1 MRILCSLTNSFKNNF
16 VKYSSRSWVIY
27 FGTYLIFTF
36 CSICIAQT
44 KTDLSQLQDFQTYLK
59 EEVDSQRA
67 AGIEVLINHKGENI
81 WHKAFGYNSLQ
92 DNRILNKN
100 SIYYIQSMTKP
111 IMSVAIMQLVEQGK
125 LSLEDNAANY
135 YPPLAK
141 LRVIKDSSTGINGPT
156 VALKK
161 PINIKELLTHT
172 AGLSHGLEEN
182 LFDQQLFKLMYNEL
196 FDPAEYE
203 MLEERVD
210 KLMEVPLIGQPG
222 EQWYYSAAPD
232 ILALILQKITGQ
244 SINTYLRENIFDP
257 LMMYDT
263 GYNVVKNQQK
273 RIMQVHF
280 NTEDGTMINSP
291 VQVPPTGNTVY
302 GGTHGIFSST
312 EDFLKF
318 CQMILNKGSL
328 KDKRILE
335 EKTIDLMT
343 RNQVGDL
350 IGPSRGFGLG
360 FGVLYNTEKD
370 PSPANTGQ
378 LYWGGYF
385 KTHFFIDPKEALIGI
400 IMTQKIP
407 NTDEYI
413 IALNRAVYKALSF

>member
-1 MRILCSLTNSFKNNF
+1 MKLTFLRIYL
-16 VKYSSRSWVIY
+16 VIALLS
-27 FGTYLIFTF
+27 T
-36 CSICIAQT
+36 CIAQT
-44 KTDLSQLQDFQTYLK
+44 GTVLSELPEFENYLK
-59 EEVDSQRA
+59 EEVASQRA
-67 AGIEVLINHKGENI
+67 AGIEILINHKGENV

-92 DNRILNKN
+92 DNRILKKN

-111 IMSVAIMQLVEQGK
+111 IMSVAIMQLVENEK
-125 LSLEDNAANY
+125 LSLEDTASKYFPQLEN
-135 YPPLAK
+135 
-141 LRVIKDSSTGINGPT
+141 LRVIKDLSTGINGPT
-156 VALKK
+156 EALNK
-161 PINIKELLTHT
+161 PITIKQLLTHT
-172 AGLSHGLEEN
+172 SGLSHGLEEN

-203 MLEERVD
+203 TLEERVD
-210 KLMEVPLIGQPG
+210 KLMQVPLIGQPG
-222 EQWYYSAAPD
+222 EYWYYSAAPD

-244 SINTYLRENIFDP
+244 SIDVYLRENIFNP
-257 LMMYDT
+257 LSMYDT
-263 GYNVVKNQQK
+263 DYNIVESQQQ

-280 NTEDGTMINSP
+280 NTEEGNMINSP

-328 KDKRILE
+328 KGKRILKE
-335 EKTIDLMT
+335 ETVELMT
-343 RNQVGDL
+343 KNHVGDL

-370 PSPANTGQ
+370 PSPANNGQ
-378 LYWGGYF
+378 IYWGGYF
-385 KTHFFIDPKEALIGI
+385 KTHFFIDPKELLIGI

-413 IALNRAVYKALSF
+413 IELNRAVYSALSH

>member
-1 MRILCSLTNSFKNNF
+1 MK
-16 VKYSSRSWVIY
+16 
-27 FGTYLIFTF
+27 FTF
-36 CSICIAQT
+36 LRIYLVIALFSTCIAQT
-44 KTDLSQLQDFQTYLK
+44 GTVLSELPEFENYLK
-59 EEVDSQRA
+59 EEVASQRA
-67 AGIEVLINHKGENI
+67 AGIEILINHKGENV

-92 DNRILNKN
+92 DNRILKKN

-111 IMSVAIMQLVEQGK
+111 IMSVAIMQLVENEK
-125 LSLEDNAANY
+125 LSLEDTASKYFPQLEN
-135 YPPLAK
+135 
-141 LRVIKDSSTGINGPT
+141 LRVIKDLSTGINGPT
-156 VALKK
+156 EALNK
-161 PINIKELLTHT
+161 PITIKQLLTHT
-172 AGLSHGLEEN
+172 SGLSHGLEEN

-203 MLEERVD
+203 TLEERVD
-210 KLMEVPLIGQPG
+210 KLMQVPLIGQPG
-222 EQWYYSAAPD
+222 EYWYYSAAPD

-244 SINTYLRENIFDP
+244 SIDVYLRENIFNP
-257 LMMYDT
+257 LSMYDT
-263 GYNVVKNQQK
+263 DYNIVESQQQ

-280 NTEDGTMINSP
+280 NTEDGNMINSP

-328 KDKRILE
+328 KGKRILKE
-335 EKTIDLMT
+335 ETVELMT
-343 RNQVGDL
+343 KNHVGDL

-370 PSPANTGQ
+370 PSPANNGQ
-378 LYWGGYF
+378 VYWGGYF
-385 KTHFFIDPKEALIGI
+385 KTHFFIDPKELLIGI

-413 IALNRAVYKALSF
+413 IELNRAVYSALSH

>member
-1 MRILCSLTNSFKNNF
+1 MKLTFLRIYL
-16 VKYSSRSWVIY
+16 VIALLS
-27 FGTYLIFTF
+27 T
-36 CSICIAQT
+36 CIAQT
-44 KTDLSQLQDFQTYLK
+44 GTVLSELPEFENYLK
-59 EEVDSQRA
+59 EEVVSQRA
-67 AGIEVLINHKGENI
+67 AGIEILINHKGENV

-92 DNRILNKN
+92 DNRILKKN

-111 IMSVAIMQLVEQGK
+111 IMSVAIMQLVENEK
-125 LSLEDNAANY
+125 LSLEDTASKYFPQLEN
-135 YPPLAK
+135 
-141 LRVIKDSSTGINGPT
+141 LRVIKDLSTGINGPT
-156 VALKK
+156 EALNK
-161 PINIKELLTHT
+161 PITIKQLLTHT
-172 AGLSHGLEEN
+172 SGLSHGLEEN

-203 MLEERVD
+203 TLEERVD
-210 KLMEVPLIGQPG
+210 KLMQVPLIGQPG
-222 EQWYYSAAPD
+222 EYWYYSAAPD

-244 SINTYLRENIFDP
+244 SIDVYLRENIFNP
-257 LMMYDT
+257 LSMYDT
-263 GYNVVKNQQK
+263 DYNIVESQQQ

-280 NTEDGTMINSP
+280 NTEEGNMINSP

-328 KDKRILE
+328 KGKRILKE
-335 EKTIDLMT
+335 ETVELMT
-343 RNQVGDL
+343 KNHVGDL

-370 PSPANTGQ
+370 PSPANNGQ
-378 LYWGGYF
+378 VYWGGYF
-385 KTHFFIDPKEALIGI
+385 KTHFFIDPKELLIGI

-413 IALNRAVYKALSF
+413 IELNRAVYSALSH

>member
-1 MRILCSLTNSFKNNF
+1 M
-16 VKYSSRSWVIY
+16 KYSVRSSFIY
-27 FGTYLIFTF
+27 FGTYLMFIF

-44 KTDLSQLQDFQTYLK
+44 NIDLSQLQDFETYLK
-59 EEVDSQRA
+59 EEIDSQKA

-92 DNRILNKN
+92 DNRLLEKN

-125 LSLEDNAANY
+125 LSLDDPAANY
-135 YPPLAK
+135 YSSLAR

-156 VALKK
+156 VPLNK
-161 PINIKELLTHT
+161 PLSIQQLLTHT
-172 AGLSHGLEEN
+172 AGLSHGLEES

-203 MLEERVD
+203 LLEERVD
-210 KLMEVPLIGQPG
+210 KLMQVPLIGQPG

-244 SINTYLRENIFDP
+244 SIDRYLRENIFDP
-257 LMMYDT
+257 LSMYDT
-263 GYNVVKNQQK
+263 GYNVVKNKQQ

-280 NTEDGTMINSP
+280 NTEDGSMINSP

-312 EDFLKF
+312 QDFLKF
-318 CQMILNKGSL
+318 CQMILNKGTL
-328 KDKRILE
+328 KGKRILE
-335 EKTIDLMT
+335 EKTIELMT
-343 RNQVGDL
+343 KNHVGDL

-370 PSPANTGQ
+370 SSPANTGQ
-378 LYWGGYF
+378 IYWGGYF
-385 KTHFFIDPKEALIGI
+385 KTHFFIDPKEELIAI

-413 IALNRAVYKALSF
+413 IALNRAVYSALNF

>member
-1 MRILCSLTNSFKNNF
+1 MK
-16 VKYSSRSWVIY
+16 
-27 FGTYLIFTF
+27 FTF
-36 CSICIAQT
+36 LRIYLVIALFSTCIAQT
-44 KTDLSQLQDFQTYLK
+44 GTVLSELPEFENYLK
-59 EEVDSQRA
+59 EEVASQRA
-67 AGIEVLINHKGENI
+67 AGIEILINHKGENV

-92 DNRILNKN
+92 DNRILKKN

-111 IMSVAIMQLVEQGK
+111 IMSVAIMQLVENEK
-125 LSLEDNAANY
+125 LSLEDTASKYFPQLEN
-135 YPPLAK
+135 
-141 LRVIKDSSTGINGPT
+141 LRVIKDLSTGINGPT
-156 VALKK
+156 EALNK
-161 PINIKELLTHT
+161 PITIKQLLTHT
-172 AGLSHGLEEN
+172 SGLSHGLEEN

-203 MLEERVD
+203 TLEERVD
-210 KLMEVPLIGQPG
+210 KLMQVPLIGQPG
-222 EQWYYSAAPD
+222 EYWYYSAAPD

-244 SINTYLRENIFDP
+244 SIDVYLRENIFNP
-257 LMMYDT
+257 LSMYDT
-263 GYNVVKNQQK
+263 DYNIVESQQQ

-280 NTEDGTMINSP
+280 NTEDGNMINSP

-328 KDKRILE
+328 KGKRILKE
-335 EKTIDLMT
+335 ETVELMT
-343 RNQVGDL
+343 KNHVGDL

-370 PSPANTGQ
+370 PSPANNGQ
-378 LYWGGYF
+378 VYWGGYF
-385 KTHFFIDPKEALIGI
+385 KTHFFIDPKELLIGI

-413 IALNRAVYKALSF
+413 IELNRAAYSALSH

>member
-1 MRILCSLTNSFKNNF
+1 M
-16 VKYSSRSWVIY
+16 KYSVRSSFIY
-27 FGTYLIFTF
+27 FGIYLMFIF

-44 KTDLSQLQDFQTYLK
+44 NIDLSQLQDFETYLK
-59 EEVDSQRA
+59 EEIDSQKA

-92 DNRILNKN
+92 DNRLLEKN

-125 LSLEDNAANY
+125 LSLDDHAANY
-135 YPPLAK
+135 YPSLAK

-156 VALKK
+156 VPLNK
-161 PINIKELLTHT
+161 PVSIQPLLTHT
-172 AGLSHGLEEN
+172 AGLSHGLEES

-203 MLEERVD
+203 LLEERVD
-210 KLMEVPLIGQPG
+210 KLMQVPLIGQPG

-244 SINTYLRENIFDP
+244 SIDRYLRENIFDP
-257 LMMYDT
+257 LSMYDT
-263 GYNVVKNQQK
+263 GYNVVKNKQQ

-280 NTEDGTMINSP
+280 NTEDGSMINSP

-312 EDFLKF
+312 QDFLKF
-318 CQMILNKGSL
+318 CQMILNKGTL
-328 KDKRILE
+328 KGKRILE
-335 EKTIDLMT
+335 EKTIELMT
-343 RNQVGDL
+343 KNHVGDL

-370 PSPANTGQ
+370 SSPANTGQ
-378 LYWGGYF
+378 IYWGGYF
-385 KTHFFIDPKEALIGI
+385 KTHFFIDPKEELIAI

-413 IALNRAVYKALSF
+413 IALNRAVYSALNF

>member
-1 MRILCSLTNSFKNNF
+1 M
-16 VKYSSRSWVIY
+16 KYSVRSSFIY
-27 FGTYLIFTF
+27 FGTYLMFIF

-44 KTDLSQLQDFQTYLK
+44 NIDLSQLQDFETYLK
-59 EEVDSQRA
+59 EEIDSQKA

-92 DNRILNKN
+92 DNRLLEKN

-125 LSLEDNAANY
+125 LSLDDPAANY
-135 YPPLAK
+135 YPSLAK

-156 VALKK
+156 VPLNK
-161 PINIKELLTHT
+161 PVSIQQLLTHT
-172 AGLSHGLEEN
+172 AGLSHGLEES

-203 MLEERVD
+203 LLEERVD
-210 KLMEVPLIGQPG
+210 KLMQVPLIGQPG

-244 SINTYLRENIFDP
+244 SIDRYLRENIFDP
-257 LMMYDT
+257 LSMYDT
-263 GYNVVKNQQK
+263 GYNVVKNKQQ

-280 NTEDGTMINSP
+280 NTEDGSMINSP

-312 EDFLKF
+312 QDFLKF
-318 CQMILNKGSL
+318 CQMILNKGTL
-328 KDKRILE
+328 KGKRILE
-335 EKTIDLMT
+335 EKTIELMT
-343 RNQVGDL
+343 KNHVGDL

-370 PSPANTGQ
+370 SSPANTGQ
-378 LYWGGYF
+378 IYWGGYF
-385 KTHFFIDPKEALIGI
+385 KTHFFIDPKEELIAI

-413 IALNRAVYKALSF
+413 IALNRAVYSALNF

>member
-1 MRILCSLTNSFKNNF
+1 M
-16 VKYSSRSWVIY
+16 KYSIRSSFIY
-27 FGTYLIFTF
+27 FGTYLMFIF

-44 KTDLSQLQDFQTYLK
+44 NIDLSQLQDFETYLK
-59 EEVDSQRA
+59 EEIDSQKA
-67 AGIEVLINHKGENI
+67 AGIEVLINHEGENI

-92 DNRILNKN
+92 DNRLLEKN

-125 LSLEDNAANY
+125 LRLDDHAANY
-135 YPPLAK
+135 YPPLSK

-156 VALKK
+156 VPLNK
-161 PINIKELLTHT
+161 PLSIQQLLTHT
-172 AGLSHGLEEN
+172 AGLSHGLEES

-203 MLEERVD
+203 LLEERVD
-210 KLMEVPLIGQPG
+210 KLMQVPLIGQPG

-244 SINTYLRENIFDP
+244 SIDRYLRENIFDP
-257 LMMYDT
+257 LSMYDT
-263 GYNVVKNQQK
+263 GYNVVKNKQQ

-280 NTEDGTMINSP
+280 NTEDGSMINSP

-312 EDFLKF
+312 QDFLKF
-318 CQMILNKGSL
+318 CQMILNKGTL
-328 KDKRILE
+328 KGKRILE
-335 EKTIDLMT
+335 EETIELMT
-343 RNQVGDL
+343 KNHVGDL

-370 PSPANTGQ
+370 SSPANTGQ
-378 LYWGGYF
+378 IYWGGYF
-385 KTHFFIDPKEALIGI
+385 KTHFFIDPKEELIAI

-413 IALNRAVYKALSF
+413 IALNRAVYSALNF

>member
-1 MRILCSLTNSFKNNF
+1 MKLTFLRIYL
-16 VKYSSRSWVIY
+16 VIAL
-27 FGTYLIFTF
+27 FST
-36 CSICIAQT
+36 CIAQT
-44 KTDLSQLQDFQTYLK
+44 GTVLSELPEFENYLK
-59 EEVDSQRA
+59 EEVASQRA
-67 AGIEVLINHKGENI
+67 AGIEILINHKGENV

-92 DNRILNKN
+92 DNRILKKN

-111 IMSVAIMQLVEQGK
+111 IMSVAIMQLVENEK
-125 LSLEDNAANY
+125 LSLEDTASKYFPQLEN
-135 YPPLAK
+135 
-141 LRVIKDSSTGINGPT
+141 LRVIKDLSTGINGPT
-156 VALKK
+156 EALNK
-161 PINIKELLTHT
+161 PITIKQLLTHT
-172 AGLSHGLEEN
+172 SGLSHGLEEN

-203 MLEERVD
+203 TLEERVD
-210 KLMEVPLIGQPG
+210 KLMQVPLIGQPG
-222 EQWYYSAAPD
+222 EYWYYSAAPD

-244 SINTYLRENIFDP
+244 SIDVYLRENIFNP
-257 LMMYDT
+257 LSMYDT
-263 GYNVVKNQQK
+263 DYNIVESQQQ

-280 NTEDGTMINSP
+280 NTEEGNMINSP

-328 KDKRILE
+328 KGKRILKE
-335 EKTIDLMT
+335 ETVELMT
-343 RNQVGDL
+343 KNHVGDL

-370 PSPANTGQ
+370 PSPANNGQ
-378 LYWGGYF
+378 IYWGGYF
-385 KTHFFIDPKEALIGI
+385 KTHFFIDPKELLIGI

-413 IALNRAVYKALSF
+413 IELNRAVYSALSH